1 MYVCIYVY
9 VRIEQF
15 REREM
20 FKLRRHKSS
29 TSDNSGDKFGFIFSN
44 IQALQ
49 VPKGWDK
56 LSVSLIS
63 VEAGKTISKLG
74 KASVNN
80 GTCQWT
86 ESLWSPENYA
96 SNGLDHFKFLV
107 SMGSSRAG
115 ILGEATVNVGHYRN
129 SEASIP
135 VSLPLQKCNKG
146 TVLNFE
152 IKCLTPRTS
161 FRGDEVNSTAAYNEE
176 ENSVCNGIDNKS
188 EERNNSLPSM
198 EDSLGRDSLSSASN
212 SSAVV
217 NNAIRR
223 LESTESGGSAPWS
236 SYSYGSP
243 KSNNSPNKL
252 SISCQEK
259 HPEYTEEEIGQCSLH
274 ITRTSIPDAN
284 IEELKAEARM
294 WELNARRLMVK
305 METLR
310 KEFANQSQRIADME
324 MELSTAHT
332 ESNRLM
338 HDIKRLEVLL
348 EESNAKQIAA
358 ENLNLQAKNTENIL
372 KEMEDEL
379 KFQTESNSNLSL
391 QLRKSQESNAEL
403 VSVLQE
409 MEETVQK
416 KKIEIENLLALNSRS
431 DVMGVINSC
440 GDEDNVQP
448 KSTEQVSVEKQCQ
461 EFKLQHLQ
469 ESHMSLENSII
480 CQEKAQE
487 EKIHEIELE
496 QDLRAQGLLEL
507 ESKSSSAEESEANK
521 PNMHLIEE
529 IESLKK
535 TIQELERE
543 CNELTEENLE
553 LLFKLKESR
562 KDPSENHDM
571 LSSKSLE
578 GPQSESLIGSEFETS
593 KHGFQFLLLQKE
605 VIEEEVPNS
614 LQIHSSGQRE
624 NHTCLEPPNF
634 QAFKCKGCD
643 LNVKL
648 HACCVKATDKQATE
662 ITVNPSEG
670 QRDEIDS
677 RNFTLKDVSDRNRY
691 SEPET
696 TFDIDSLVPALC
708 EQLGIFFHNVNG
720 VEHMLFSPVNIELR
734 NATFYKDISRG
745 TDPMAQ
751 KEHAKAVFDKL
762 VQLLR
767 ARLVS
772 CTNDKY
778 SEDGA
783 RTEVNNT
790 YEIKDKS
797 DYGCSTEKDPCSSHQ
812 GYKNFKE
819 LEVKGESIGNNVLT
833 KNSKMLEVK
842 TGCLEEDVGLKAL
855 NHCRRDLANKIYDHQ
870 MVAWMVEKD
879 MEKVQTEKD
888 DITSD
893 SMREEMMVV
902 TGRIFGNISEKI
914 QEMKILE
921 LENEKQELESCV
933 FELEKE
939 NMQLSE
945 RVSGLEAQL
954 RHFTDAMELSRME
967 LQHKGTQLCNLQD
980 EIRELEKDKES
991 QELELKQRLME
1002 MQKRWLDSQEESEY
1016 LKKANPKLQAT
1027 AESLIEE
1034 CDSLQIL
1041 NGELRRQRLELKVQC
1056 NLLEAELRKYQ
1067 HSLSSCLSRIESL
1080 EAKLSSILEETSS
1093 KEKIMNS
1100 ELEMILL
1107 QTKEFK
1113 ERLVI
1118 KESLQSQ
1125 LCQHKLSELE
1135 YPQQKSPHLVNQM
1148 FDPSDREDGKASEGS
1163 HEMHS
1168 LFAENKMLKLT
1179 LQEIQQNLEITE
1191 VKLVTTQMEY
1201 ERKVYELMGEL
1212 NAHKTNQVVLEAK
1225 SDKLQRWLENV
1236 ISSESNL
1243 KCIIDNLESKLLL
1256 SESERLQ
1263 LADANS
1269 SLKIELLKIAFLRDE
1284 VLALKGSL
1292 NDMKFKNERLEAS
1305 LQLICGENEE
1315 LKADK
1320 TSLIQELTGMQNSVT
1335 ELEECRLRK
1344 VVLEEKVLRLEG
1356 DLTARE
1362 VMCAKDAELK
1372 NDLTQSKRVN
1382 SQLRWKIKQLELE
1395 RYYLSKELQ
1404 SVQEELN
1411 RKENSVPSPCK
1422 EQKLSKAR
1430 SSQCNN
1436 CETIQIVTIDDCSSR
1451 CQVGDDK
1458 TQFKSLQPEGQSTR
1472 SGNEN
1477 EQKISQLEAELKEIS
1492 ERYLHMSLKYAEVEN
1507 QKGKLVMTLKA
1518 LQDQRTGTVR

>member
-1 MYVCIYVY
+1 
-9 VRIEQF
+9 
-15 REREM
+15 
-20 FKLRRHKSS
+20 
-29 TSDNSGDKFGFIFSN
+29 
-44 IQALQ
+44 
-49 VPKGWDK
+49 
-56 LSVSLIS
+56 
-63 VEAGKTISKLG
+63 
-74 KASVNN
+74 
-80 GTCQWT
+80 
-86 ESLWSPENYA
+86 
-96 SNGLDHFKFLV
+96 
-107 SMGSSRAG
+107 
-115 ILGEATVNVGHYRN
+115 
-129 SEASIP
+129 
-135 VSLPLQKCNKG
+135 
-146 TVLNFE
+146 
-152 IKCLTPRTS
+152 
-161 FRGDEVNSTAAYNEE
+161 
-176 ENSVCNGIDNKS
+176 
-188 EERNNSLPSM
+188 M

-217 NNAIRR
+217 NNAIGR

-236 SYSYGSP
+236 SCSYGSP
-243 KSNNSPNKL
+243 KSSNSPNKL
-252 SISCQEK
+252 SISSQEK
-259 HPEYTEEEIGQCSLH
+259 HPEYTEEGIGQCSLH
-274 ITRTSIPDAN
+274 ITRTSIPDAAQGEDAN

-310 KEFANQSQRIADME
+310 KEFANQSQHIADME

-338 HDIKRLEVLL
+338 QNIKHLEVLL
-348 EESNAKQIAA
+348 EESIAKQKAA
-358 ENLNLQAKNTENIL
+358 ENLNLQGKNTENIL

-391 QLRKSQESNAEL
+391 QLRKSQESNVEL

-416 KKIEIENLLALNSRS
+416 QKIEIENLLALNSRS

-440 GDEDNVQP
+440 RDEDNVQP
-448 KSTEQVSVEKQCQ
+448 RSTEPVSVEKQCQ
-461 EFKLQHLQ
+461 EFKVQHLQ
-469 ESHMSLENSII
+469 ESHMSLENIII

-496 QDLRAQGLLEL
+496 QDLRAQGRLEL
-507 ESKSSSAEESEANK
+507 ESKSSNAEESEANK

-562 KDPSENHDM
+562 KDPSENHDI

-578 GPQSESLIGSEFETS
+578 GPQSESLSGSDFETS

-624 NHTCLEPPNF
+624 NHTCLEPNF
-634 QAFKCKGCD
+634 QAFKCKDCD

-648 HACCVKATDKQATE
+648 HACCVKETDKHATE
-662 ITVNPSEG
+662 ITANPSEG

-708 EQLGIFFHNVNG
+708 EQLEILFHNVNG

-751 KEHAKAVFDKL
+751 KEHAKAVLDKL

-819 LEVKGESIGNNVLT
+819 LEVKDESIGNNVLT

-855 NHCRRDLANKIYDHQ
+855 NHCQRDLDSKIYDHQ
-870 MVAWMVEKD
+870 MVAWMVEND

-893 SMREEMMVV
+893 IMREDMMVV
-902 TGRIFGNISEKI
+902 TGRILGNISEKI

-921 LENEKQELESCV
+921 LENEKQELESYV

-954 RHFTDAMELSRME
+954 RHLTDAMELSRME
-967 LQHKGTQLCNLQD
+967 LQHKGTQLCNLQGK
-980 EIRELEKDKES
+980 IRELEKEKES

-1002 MQKRWLDSQEESEY
+1002 MQKRWLDSQEEGEY

-1067 HSLSSCLSRIESL
+1067 HSLSNCLSKIESL
-1080 EAKLSSILEETSS
+1080 EARLSSILEETSS

-1100 ELEMILL
+1100 EIEKILL

-1118 KESLQSQ
+1118 EESLQSQ
-1125 LCQHKLSELE
+1125 LCQQKLSELE
-1135 YPQQKSPHLVNQM
+1135 YPQQKSLHLVNQM

-1179 LQEIQQNLEITE
+1179 IQEIQQNLEITE

-1201 ERKVYELMGEL
+1201 GRKVYELMGEL
-1212 NAHKTNQVVLEAK
+1212 NAHKTNQEVLEAK

-1243 KCIIDNLESKLLL
+1243 KCSIDNLESKLLF

-1362 VMCAKDAELK
+1362 VTCAMDAELK
-1372 NDLTQSKRVN
+1372 NDLSQSKRVN
-1382 SQLRWKIKQLELE
+1382 SQLCWKIKQLELE
-1395 RYYLSKELQ
+1395 RHYLSKELL
-1404 SVQEELN
+1404 SIQEELN
-1411 RKENSVPSPCK
+1411 RKENSVRSTSHSVAKDKTASCK
-1422 EQKLSKAR
+1422 ELKLSEDG
-1430 SSQCNN
+1430 SSQCND
-1436 CETIQIVTIDDCSSR
+1436 CETIQIASIDCASR
-1451 CQVGDDK
+1451 SQLEDEK
-1458 TQFKSLQPEGQSTR
+1458 TQFKSLQPEGQSTK
-1472 SGNEN
+1472 SGKEKEN
-1477 EQKISQLEAELKEIS
+1477 EEKILQLEDELKDIS

-1518 LQDQRTGTVR
+1518 LQDQRIGTVS

>member
-1 MYVCIYVY
+1 
-9 VRIEQF
+9 
-15 REREM
+15 M

-115 ILGEATVNVGHYRN
+115 ILGEVTVNVGHYRN

-161 FRGDEVNSTAAYNEE
+161 FRGDERNSTAAYNEE
-176 ENSVCNGIDNKS
+176 DNSVCNGIDNKS
-188 EERNNSLPSM
+188 EERNHSLPSM

-217 NNAIRR
+217 NNAIGR

-252 SISCQEK
+252 SISSQEK
-259 HPEYTEEEIGQCSLH
+259 HPEYTEEEIGRCSLH
-274 ITRTSIPDAN
+274 ITRTSIPDAAQGEDAN

-310 KEFANQSQRIADME
+310 KEFANQSQHIADME

-338 HDIKRLEVLL
+338 QDIKHLEVLL
-348 EESNAKQIAA
+348 EESIAKQKAA

-379 KFQTESNSNLSL
+379 KFQTESNRNLSL
-391 QLRKSQESNAEL
+391 QL

-416 KKIEIENLLALNSRS
+416 QKIEIENLLALNSRS

-440 GDEDNVQP
+440 GDEDNVEP
-448 KSTEQVSVEKQCQ
+448 RSTEQASVEKQCQ

-469 ESHMSLENSII
+469 ESHMSLENSTI

-496 QDLRAQGLLEL
+496 QDLRAQGLSDL
-507 ESKSSSAEESEANK
+507 ESKSSSAEELEANK
-521 PNMHLIEE
+521 PNMHLTEE

-553 LLFKLKESR
+553 LLFKLKESG

-578 GPQSESLIGSEFETS
+578 GPQSESLIGSEIETS

-624 NHTCLEPPNF
+624 NHTCLEPNF
-634 QAFKCKGCD
+634 QAFKCKACD

-648 HACCVKATDKQATE
+648 HACCVKATDKQSTE

-677 RNFTLKDVSDRNRY
+677 RNFTLKDVSDRNQY

-696 TFDIDSLVPALC
+696 TFDIDGLVPALC
-708 EQLGIFFHNVNG
+708 EQLEIFFHNVNG

-751 KEHAKAVFDKL
+751 KEHAKAVFNKL

-783 RTEVNNT
+783 RTEVNNA

-797 DYGCSTEKDPCSSHQ
+797 DYGCSTEKDPCASHQ

-819 LEVKGESIGNNVLT
+819 LEVKDESIGNNVLT
-833 KNSKMLEVK
+833 ESSKMLEVK

-855 NHCRRDLANKIYDHQ
+855 NHCRRDLENKIYDHQ
-870 MVAWMVEKD
+870 MVAWMVEND

-893 SMREEMMVV
+893 SMREDMMLV
-902 TGRIFGNISEKI
+902 TGRIFRIISEKI

-921 LENEKQELESCV
+921 LQNEKQELESCV
-933 FELEKE
+933 SELEKE

-954 RHFTDAMELSRME
+954 RHLTDAMELSRME
-967 LQHKGTQLCNLQD
+967 LQHKGTQLCNLQ
-980 EIRELEKDKES
+980 EKITELEKEKES

-1067 HSLSSCLSRIESL
+1067 HSLSNCLSKIESL
-1080 EAKLSSILEETSS
+1080 EARLSSISEETSS

-1107 QTKEFK
+1107 QTKQFK

-1118 KESLQSQ
+1118 EESLQSQ
-1125 LCQHKLSELE
+1125 LCQQKLSELE
-1135 YPQQKSPHLVNQM
+1135 YPQQKSPNLVNQM
-1148 FDPSDREDGKASEGS
+1148 FDLSDREDGKASEGS

-1201 ERKVYELMGEL
+1201 GRKVYELMGEL
-1212 NAHKTNQVVLEAK
+1212 NAHKTNQEVLEAK

-1243 KCIIDNLESKLLL
+1243 KCSIDNLESKLLL

-1263 LADANS
+1263 LAEANS

-1320 TSLIQELTGMQNSVT
+1320 TSLIVELTGMQNSVT

-1362 VMCAKDAELK
+1362 VTCTKDAELK
-1372 NDLTQSKRVN
+1372 NDLSQSKRVN
-1382 SQLRWKIKQLELE
+1382 SQLSWKIKQLELE
-1395 RYYLSKELQ
+1395 RHYLSKELQ

-1411 RKENSVPSPCK
+1411 RKENSVCSPWNSVAKDKTASCK
-1422 EQKLSKAR
+1422 ELKLSEDG
-1430 SSQCNN
+1430 SSQCND
-1436 CETIQIVTIDDCSSR
+1436 CETIQIASIDCESR
-1451 CQVGDDK
+1451 SQFGDEK
-1458 TQFKSLQPEGQSTR
+1458 TQYKRLQSEGQSTR
-1472 SGNEN
+1472 SGKGN
-1477 EQKISQLEAELKEIS
+1477 EQKISQLEDELKEIS

-1518 LQDQRTGTVR
+1518 LQDQRTGTV